1 MCSFA
6 PWHTKT
12 SLFDVQA
19 GPLELPSP
27 AVRVFYSS
35 SSDRVRALSSASI
48 WALNS
53 LLLAILSSCKRHSFG
68 ETWGGE
74 RRGVGESRCGFGAA
88 HALLNVLLFNLV
100 DLLERALEVLEGFRD
115 FGEARSVGSE
125 LFNRHSPQIYYAH
138 CDWTLSG
145 RARGT
150 CRVNARCEARRVQQE
165 EEHPAGLSLTVAGA
179 FGGYTNTRT

>member
-1 MCSFA
+1 MHCHS
-6 PWHTKT
+6 
-12 SLFDVQA
+12 
-19 GPLELPSP
+19 PLDCRPQP
-27 AVRVFYSS
+27 RGCVFYSS

-150 CRVNARCEARRVQQE
+150 RRVNARCEARRVQQE
-165 EEHPAGLSLTVAGA
+165 EEHPAGLSLLSLTVASWWRVRSRRNSA
-179 FGGYTNTRT
+179 D